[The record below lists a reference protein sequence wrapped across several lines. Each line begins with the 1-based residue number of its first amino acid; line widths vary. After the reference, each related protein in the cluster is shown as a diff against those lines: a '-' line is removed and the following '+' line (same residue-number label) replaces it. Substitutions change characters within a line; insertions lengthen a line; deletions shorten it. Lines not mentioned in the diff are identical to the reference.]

1 MSSHSWKWLVL
12 PVKPATLSFIR
23 FYLRLVSRYKC
34 LSASPRRFM
43 ERVFLHYLF
52 AHRNLVKWALL
63 VQYGALFYLTKLDYS
78 YR

>member
-1 MSSHSWKWLVL
+1 
-12 PVKPATLSFIR
+12 
-23 FYLRLVSRYKC
+23 
-34 LSASPRRFM
+34 M